1 MKRIVVGIIDTGL
14 DTKCKYFLRTNYE
27 ACSVKQDGNVSLLKS
42 DYEDKNGHGTACA
55 SIIINECPNVEFF
68 IINAF
73 GESGKTNLVAIE
85 KALKILKETS
95 VDIINMSFAITTA
108 PGNELSDLCLELSK
122 NKIVVAA
129 AANNYDGRSFPAC
142 YESVCGVRGG
152 KIKNNKVYEIDTS
165 KEIQCL
171 FDNNPLMSMTLNNEY
186 QMLPTNNSL
195 ITAKFTGMIC
205 QCISKYDIQKEKYTD
220 ILQIMQKENR
230 EQKSKIYTSSQE
242 WYMDNNDE
250 LLQAIYELLKSV
262 LQLHKPTN
270 NICDIELLTSTQ
282 NVYIKDDSIENNILM
297 GRKKED
303 CAYDEI
309 CKLVGMESILSK
321 FPKEKDVSVGENGN
335 KLSGGQ
341 KQRIAMARALVH
353 ADNVLI
359 LDEATSALDNI
370 TQNEIMKNI
379 KPLYQDK
386 IVIIITHRLDTIS
399 DVDKIF
405 VMSEGR
411 ICEEGQ
417 HNELMKKGE
426 KYYAL
431 VQNL

>member
-1 MKRIVVGIIDTGL
+1 MELIDVILSKGNLNRAYKKVVANKGASGVDGVTVEELGDYIRKNKDAIVTSIRNRTYMPKPVRRVYIPKDNGKQRPLGIPTALDRTIQQAIAQPISDIYEEIFSEYSYGFRPGKSCHDAIRQALCYLNSGYEWVVDIDIEQFFDRVNHDKLIQILREQVNDSTTLIVVGIIDTGL

-171 FDNNPLMSMTLNNEY
+171 FDNNPLMSRGSLRFEY
-186 QMLPTNNSL
+186 V
-195 ITAKFTGMIC
+195 
-205 QCISKYDIQKEKYTD
+205 YDILSY
-220 ILQIMQKENR
+220 L
-230 EQKSKIYTSSQE
+230 
-242 WYMDNNDE
+242 
-250 LLQAIYELLKSV
+250 
-262 LQLHKPTN
+262 
-270 NICDIELLTSTQ
+270 
-282 NVYIKDDSIENNILM
+282 
-297 GRKKED
+297 
-303 CAYDEI
+303 
-309 CKLVGMESILSK
+309 ESRL
-321 FPKEKDVSVGENGN
+321 
-335 KLSGGQ
+335 
-341 KQRIAMARALVH
+341 
-353 ADNVLI
+353 
-359 LDEATSALDNI
+359 
-370 TQNEIMKNI
+370 NI
-379 KPLYQDK
+379 KINYMTVSRYDMLTVGTLTK
-386 IVIIITHRLDTIS
+386 FFKES
-399 DVDKIF
+399 
-405 VMSEGR
+405 GR
-411 ICEEGQ
+411 EYF
-417 HNELMKKGE
+417 E
-426 KYYAL
+426 K
-431 VQNL
+431 V

>member
-195 ITAKFTGMIC
+195 ITAKFTGMI
-205 QCISKYDIQKEKYTD
+205 
-220 ILQIMQKENR
+220 
-230 EQKSKIYTSSQE
+230 
-242 WYMDNNDE
+242 
-250 LLQAIYELLKSV
+250 
-262 LQLHKPTN
+262 
-270 NICDIELLTSTQ
+270 
-282 NVYIKDDSIENNILM
+282 
-297 GRKKED
+297 
-303 CAYDEI
+303 
-309 CKLVGMESILSK
+309 LS
-321 FPKEKDVSVGENGN
+321 
-335 KLSGGQ
+335 
-341 KQRIAMARALVH
+341 
-353 ADNVLI
+353 LI
-359 LDEATSALDNI
+359 HI
-370 TQNEIMKNI
+370 
-379 KPLYQDK
+379 
-386 IVIIITHRLDTIS
+386 
-399 DVDKIF
+399 
-405 VMSEGR
+405 
-411 ICEEGQ
+411 
-417 HNELMKKGE
+417 
-426 KYYAL
+426 
-431 VQNL
+431 

>member
-1 MKRIVVGIIDTGL
+1 MVLNEEQWIKELREKRIAYGISQGRL
-14 DTKCKYFLRTNYE
+14 
-27 ACSVKQDGNVSLLKS
+27 AV
-42 DYEDKNGHGTACA
+42 A
-55 SIIINECPNVEFF
+55 SGITREYLNKI
-68 IINAF
+68 
-73 GESGKTNLVAIE
+73 ESGKMKPSKELLETLHKELARFNPEAPLTMLFDYVKIRFPTLDIQHII
-85 KALKILKETS
+85 KDILKLNINYMLHEDYGHYSYTEHYSLGDIFIYTS
-95 VDIINMSFAITTA
+95 ADEEKGVLLELKGRGCRQFESYLLAQQRSWYIINMSFAITTA

-270 NICDIELLTSTQ
+270 NICDIELLTSRGSLRFEY
-282 NVYIKDDSIENNILM
+282 VYD
-297 GRKKED
+297 
-303 CAYDEI
+303 
-309 CKLVGMESILSK
+309 ILSYL
-321 FPKEKDVSVGENGN
+321 ESR
-335 KLSGGQ
+335 L
-341 KQRIAMARALVH
+341 
-353 ADNVLI
+353 
-359 LDEATSALDNI
+359 
-370 TQNEIMKNI
+370 NI
-379 KPLYQDK
+379 KINYMTVSRYDMLTVGTLTK
-386 IVIIITHRLDTIS
+386 FFKES
-399 DVDKIF
+399 
-405 VMSEGR
+405 GR
-411 ICEEGQ
+411 EYF
-417 HNELMKKGE
+417 E
-426 KYYAL
+426 K
-431 VQNL
+431 V